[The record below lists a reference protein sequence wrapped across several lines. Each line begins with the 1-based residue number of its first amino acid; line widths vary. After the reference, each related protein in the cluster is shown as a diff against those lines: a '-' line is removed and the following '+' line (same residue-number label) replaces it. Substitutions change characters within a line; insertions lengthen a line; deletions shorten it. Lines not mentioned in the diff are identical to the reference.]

1 MDEIAEIQLF
11 LLKNDDQNNE
21 LYCLVLAIVIKSLYW
36 HEMKYQYCKD
46 TIFTE
51 MTFFNNSVSL
61 FTPIN
66 RVLSCDLLRRICC
79 IAHMPSASP
88 IKMKK

>member
-36 HEMKYQYCKD
+36 YEMKYQYCED

-51 MTFFNNSVSL
+51 MTFFNNSVSR
-61 FTPIN
+61 FTPVT
-66 RVLSCDLLRRICC
+66 RVLSCGLLRRIWC
-79 IAHMPSASP
+79 IAHMPSASQ